1 MKVRISYGVELN
13 EVPSMVA
20 DMVNQAAAELEQMA
34 ADLKSSAGML
44 GVDNSMMQNGA
55 IQMMHH
61 VRVKI
66 SESDALL
73 NDAQGIMT
81 GYVDALEEKHNPPEP
96 EPVSEPPAAPAP
108 APPPPPAPVEAEVLE
123 DV

>member
-81 GYVDALEEKHNPPEP
+81 GYVDAMEEKHNPPEP

>member
-1 MKVRISYGVELN
+1 MKVRISYGVELD

-20 DMVNQAAAELEQMA
+20 DMVNQAAAELEQMVA
-34 ADLKSSAGML
+34 ELRSSAGML

-61 VRVKI
+61 VRAKI

-81 GYVDALEEKHNPPEP
+81 GYVDAMEEKHNPPEP
-96 EPVSEPPAAPAP
+96 VPEPPAAPAP

>member
-1 MKVRISYGVELN
+1 MKVRISYGVELD

-20 DMVNQAAAELEQMA
+20 DMVNQAAAELEQMVA
-34 ADLKSSAGML
+34 ELRSSAGML

-55 IQMMHH
+55 IQLMHH
-61 VRVKI
+61 VRAKI

-81 GYVDALEEKHNPPEP
+81 GYVDAMEEKHNPPEP
-96 EPVSEPPAAPAP
+96 ASPAP